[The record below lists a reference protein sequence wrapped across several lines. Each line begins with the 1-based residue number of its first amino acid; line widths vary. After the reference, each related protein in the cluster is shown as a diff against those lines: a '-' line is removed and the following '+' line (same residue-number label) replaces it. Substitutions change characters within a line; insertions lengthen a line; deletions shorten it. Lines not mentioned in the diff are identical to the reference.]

1 MFYKE
6 VKSLH
11 LTYLPTT
18 KHQME
23 VAMKQKVILSA
34 LCVFFCLVTN
44 VFSGEAVGSDQIKE
58 MLLRPGGWL
67 VEWRGNSS
75 GVVDFIFEERGEN
88 VVVKIHNA
96 AWNQSCERDVKITS
110 DVIKLDGC
118 NETGIQLYYDPND
131 KEYPF
136 KGESPNVN
144 YKLKEK

>member
-1 MFYKE
+1 M
-6 VKSLH
+6 SWSRIGA
-11 LTYLPTT
+11 LTITITLMLFFITISYA
-18 KHQME
+18 
-23 VAMKQKVILSA
+23 VAGGKTA
-34 LCVFFCLVTN
+34 
-44 VFSGEAVGSDQIKE
+44 AVGSDEIKAL
-58 MLLRPGGWL
+58 LLRPNGWL

-75 GVVDFIFEERGEN
+75 GVIDFIFEERGEN

-96 AWNQSCERDVKITS
+96 AWNQSCERDVIITS

-118 NETGIQLYYDPND
+118 NEKGIQLYYDPND

>member
-1 MFYKE
+1 MSCSRIFALTLTI
-6 VKSLH
+6 VLFFSLST
-11 LTYLPTT
+11 LDYAIAGGKT
-18 KHQME
+18 
-23 VAMKQKVILSA
+23 S
-34 LCVFFCLVTN
+34 
-44 VFSGEAVGSDQIKE
+44 AVGSDEIKAL
-58 MLLRPGGWL
+58 LLRPNGWL

-75 GVVDFIFEERGEN
+75 GVIDFIFEERGEN

-96 AWNQSCERDVKITS
+96 AWNQSCESNVIITS

-118 NETGIQLYYDPND
+118 NEKGIQLYYDPND

>member
-1 MFYKE
+1 MSCSRIFALMLAI
-6 VKSLH
+6 VLFLSLST
-11 LTYLPTT
+11 LDYA
-18 KHQME
+18 
-23 VAMKQKVILSA
+23 VAGGKTSA
-34 LCVFFCLVTN
+34 
-44 VFSGEAVGSDQIKE
+44 GGSDKIKAL
-58 MLLRPGGWL
+58 LLRPNGWL
-67 VEWRGNSS
+67 AEWRGNSS
-75 GVVDFIFEERGEN
+75 GVIDFIFEERGEN

-110 DVIKLDGC
+110 DVIKFDGC

>member
-1 MFYKE
+1 MSCSRIFALTLAI
-6 VKSLH
+6 VLFFSLST
-11 LTYLPTT
+11 LDYAIAGGKT
-18 KHQME
+18 
-23 VAMKQKVILSA
+23 S
-34 LCVFFCLVTN
+34 
-44 VFSGEAVGSDQIKE
+44 AVGSDEIKAL
-58 MLLRPGGWL
+58 LLRPNGWL

-75 GVVDFIFEERGEN
+75 GVIDFIFEERGEN

-96 AWNQSCERDVKITS
+96 AWNQSCERDVLITS

-118 NETGIQLYYDPND
+118 NEKGIQLYYDPND